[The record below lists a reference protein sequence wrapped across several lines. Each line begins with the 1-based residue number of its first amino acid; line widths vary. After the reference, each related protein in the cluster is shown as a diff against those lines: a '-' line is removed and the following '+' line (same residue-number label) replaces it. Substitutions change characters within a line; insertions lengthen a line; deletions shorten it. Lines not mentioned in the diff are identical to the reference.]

1 MYSEAEYKAL
11 SAFSTPEI
19 QRVPLDSL
27 VLTMVSMGLPDV
39 RKFPFI
45 EPPPLES
52 LEESIMVLKA
62 QNALNEDESLT
73 TIGQMLANL
82 PVDVVIGKMLIM
94 GTLFDQSDA
103 ILSLAA
109 ALSVQNPF
117 TNDAYKDQDCIANR
131 RNLDSDHGDPIT
143 LWNSYREWLQIKA
156 LNRENSRRWCKK
168 RGLEE
173 QRFYEMTKL
182 RQQFK
187 DLLEDA
193 GLLQKDLKSMSSSE
207 RTKRHGELKNLR
219 HLKKEFHKQEG
230 PKKKK
235 ILKMAM
241 YEATEDQDDDK
252 LDIKDIEF
260 RMRNDTS
267 NVLQNS
273 KAISY
278 KDLNILKL
286 ILSSGLYPQIALPDE
301 YNPAK
306 AASEQLFH
314 TRVKPFNVLHP
325 NGIFA
330 SYPEYLNID
339 NMDIINVPG
348 FPSKY
353 PVSFKHQVLVY
364 LSLLETNKP
373 YLINTIRMPG
383 E

>member
-1 MYSEAEYKAL
+1 M
-11 SAFSTPEI
+11 
-19 QRVPLDSL
+19 
-27 VLTMVSMGLPDV
+27 
-39 RKFPFI
+39 
-45 EPPPLES
+45 
-52 LEESIMVLKA
+52 
-62 QNALNEDESLT
+62 
-73 TIGQMLANL
+73 
-82 PVDVVIGKMLIM
+82 
-94 GTLFDQSDA
+94 
-103 ILSLAA
+103 
-109 ALSVQNPF
+109 
-117 TNDAYKDQDCIANR
+117 
-131 RNLDSDHGDPIT
+131 
-143 LWNSYREWLQIKA
+143 
-156 LNRENSRRWCKK
+156 
-168 RGLEE
+168 
-173 QRFYEMTKL
+173 
-182 RQQFK
+182 
-187 DLLEDA
+187 
-193 GLLQKDLKSMSSSE
+193 
-207 RTKRHGELKNLR
+207 
-219 HLKKEFHKQEG
+219 
-230 PKKKK
+230 
-235 ILKMAM
+235 
-241 YEATEDQDDDK
+241 EDQEDDE

-273 KAISY
+273 KAIGY

-306 AASEQLFH
+306 ASSEQLFH